1 MDIYR
6 ITEEINSIAASLHED
21 LRNYSNMRDIDKPI
35 IVSACLLTVKYKEEG
50 LFDFGVLNG
59 DTDKTD
65 GEKMYNLLKRE
76 LSKLNLN
83 EDYVKTMMECYSCL
97 KNIESINKI
106 HSKLGITPLKGFL
119 ICIENNLVKFCK
131 NNNLTDDYLGIF
143 YSQFMSYS
151 GADGQSLGIILTP
164 TFITDLFTSL
174 IDLKPTDIILDP
186 CYGTGGF
193 LISSLI
199 DLSKKGVSETDICKN
214 NLYGYDI
221 QPHMFT
227 ITMTNLILR
236 GCETQHISYKNFMEE
251 SSEEIYKNIGAT
263 VGFMNPPYAQGKK
276 DIALSEINFVKHLLD
291 SLKEGA
297 KCIVIVPASTF
308 VDSNKTND
316 IKFDIYENHTLEGVI
331 TLNEDTFYGVG
342 TMPIIAV
349 FTAHKPHPK
358 DKICKFIDYKDDG
371 YISQPHV
378 GRIHTPMSDVQ
389 KEHLLKVWNDETDA
403 DKNFCIKTTVKKD
416 DEWLYNF
423 YHSNLDIPKKKVF
436 EEKISKYLSFF
447 FSMTIDGK
455 YDLFKDEIESAKYRD
470 IETLQGKKWKVFQLG
485 EDFVVD
491 GAKVT
496 NDKYIVPGDEIP
508 RVTTSM
514 LNNAYEGFYS
524 GTLSNGKKATINKG
538 KVITIETA
546 SKGAT
551 FYQPS
556 DFIANTHVMTIT
568 LKNKTLN
575 QYVGLFIASCIT
587 NAINNKYYYGY
598 KFSKFRIL
606 KEKIILPITSEGNI
620 DYEYMEQYMKNI
632 ISNKLLLFDSYR
644 M

>member
-1 MDIYR
+1 
-6 ITEEINSIAASLHED
+6 
-21 LRNYSNMRDIDKPI
+21 
-35 IVSACLLTVKYKEEG
+35 
-50 LFDFGVLNG
+50 
-59 DTDKTD
+59 
-65 GEKMYNLLKRE
+65 
-76 LSKLNLN
+76 
-83 EDYVKTMMECYSCL
+83 
-97 KNIESINKI
+97 
-106 HSKLGITPLKGFL
+106 
-119 ICIENNLVKFCK
+119 
-131 NNNLTDDYLGIF
+131 
-143 YSQFMSYS
+143 
-151 GADGQSLGIILTP
+151 
-164 TFITDLFTSL
+164 
-174 IDLKPTDIILDP
+174 
-186 CYGTGGF
+186 
-193 LISSLI
+193 
-199 DLSKKGVSETDICKN
+199 
-214 NLYGYDI
+214 
-221 QPHMFT
+221 
-227 ITMTNLILR
+227 
-236 GCETQHISYKNFMEE
+236 
-251 SSEEIYKNIGAT
+251 
-263 VGFMNPPYAQGKK
+263 
-276 DIALSEINFVKHLLD
+276 
-291 SLKEGA
+291 
-297 KCIVIVPASTF
+297 
-308 VDSNKTND
+308 
-316 IKFDIYENHTLEGVI
+316 
-331 TLNEDTFYGVG
+331 
-342 TMPIIAV
+342 MPIIAV

-378 GRIHTPMSDVQ
+378 GRIHTPMSDIQ

-455 YDLFKDEIESAKYRD
+455 YDLFKDEIENAKYRD
-470 IETLQGKKWKVFQLG
+470 IETLQEKNWKVFQLG
-485 EDFVVD
+485 EDFVVG

-496 NDKYIVPGDEIP
+496 NDKYIVSGDEIP

-606 KEKIILPITSEGNI
+606 KEKIILPVTSEGNI